1 MHFTWKNSGDIP
13 RHFRGLTACNS
24 GKDTTFR
31 QLDRLLSKDQCIF
44 PLMGDHNCD
53 SVFNI
58 NTSPPPPQPSILLGW
73 GLTFSPYPWRLAKI
87 MFTPED
93 VHKMWAYPW
102 RIWVLP
108 MKSFVTIKASPPEN
122 SIHFF
127 TLPLKKSSVFMT
139 YPWRIPWFLNRGVR
153 ILNAIAH

>member
-44 PLMGDHNCD
+44 PLMGDHNSD

-58 NTSPPPPQPSILLGW
+58 KTSLN
-73 GLTFSPYPWRLAKI
+73 LTFSPYPWRLAKI

-93 VHKMWAYPW
+93 FHKMWAYRW

-108 MKSFVTIKASPPEN
+108 MKSFVKIKASPPEIKASPPEQKKLIGKS
-122 SIHFF
+122 SILARGKSCVLPTDPFF
-127 TLPLKKSSVFMT
+127 TCAIDYIPM
-139 YPWRIPWFLNRGVR
+139 YPSDR
-153 ILNAIAH
+153 